1 MFRGFRGL
9 RLPKAELAADTR
21 GSSMRALSVDKGL
34 VRNAVGGDLGA
45 SRPGR
50 RQRVLLEAG
59 RVLNP
64 NVALPL
70 THMEG

>member
-1 MFRGFRGL
+1 
-9 RLPKAELAADTR
+9 
-21 GSSMRALSVDKGL
+21 MRALSVDKGL